1 MLKVDGLD
9 VDING
14 TPILR
19 DIGLEIE
26 SGEIVGLIGRNGA
39 GSLNTILVLIIGR
52 LDLLLHLQQQDMV
65 PMLFKVWLFLWKQ
78 QQYLL

>member
-26 SGEIVGLIGRNGA
+26 SGEIVGLIGRNGV

-65 PMLFKVWLFLWKQ
+65 PMLFKV
-78 QQYLL
+78 